1 MATCVV
7 DTRQGDGAA
16 RIVRATVFE
25 RLGDEGMSPSIE
37 YWHGEA
43 ADHRALADKILD
55 SGGGDTMKLTG
66 KRVRSISL
74 KNHGISFAYCRSS
87 ISAITGA
94 CLLKAGNIPSSG
106 LRQQI
111 NS

>member
-25 RLGDEGMSPSIE
+25 RLGDEGMSPSVE
-37 YWHGEA
+37 YRHGEA

-55 SGGGDTMKLTG
+55 PGGGDTMKLTG

-74 KNHGISFAYCRSS
+74 KNHGISFAYHRSS

-94 CLLKAGNIPSSG
+94 WLEISRVQDFGSG
-106 LRQQI
+106 
-111 NS
+111 

>member
-1 MATCVV
+1 MTTCVV
-7 DTRQGDGAA
+7 DTRQGDGRA

-25 RLGDEGMSPSIE
+25 RLGDEGMPPSIE

-74 KNHGISFAYCRSS
+74 ISFAYCRSS

>member
-1 MATCVV
+1 MVTCVV
-7 DTRQGDGAA
+7 DTRQGDGGA

-55 SGGGDTMKLTG
+55 PDGGDTMILAG
-66 KRVRSISL
+66 KRVPRS
-74 KNHGISFAYCRSS
+74 RSR
-87 ISAITGA
+87 ITASALPIA
-94 CLLKAGNIPSSG
+94 A
-106 LRQQI
+106 RQFRR
-111 NS
+111 SRGRVR

>member
-1 MATCVV
+1 MTTCVV
-7 DTRQGDGAA
+7 DTRQGDGCA

-25 RLGDEGMSPSIE
+25 RLGDEGMPPSIE

-43 ADHRALADKILD
+43 ADHRALADKILHPG
-55 SGGGDTMKLTG
+55 SGGMMKLTG